1 MKLYLSN
8 IKNKDKPDSYKIK
21 KISNTILNNLVDISL
36 EEFAEELAEQGK
48 TVVLAELS
56 ENKLSKTTPIIGQE
70 LIMLDFDNK
79 DLNNTYTID
88 DLECDIFMQNHAVF
102 YYRTFSDLYS
112 EVDKFRVVFQLN
124 EVVESNDEIE
134 EIYQKLFT
142 MYPQADSSVGQ
153 TNRMFFGS
161 NSSYELIDSDNRLL
175 VDDLLE
181 VGSKE
186 EHSTNDME
194 VNGQM
199 IDDSLPIYQLLKLKQ
214 YDIAKSKLGENF
226 KQEFPDDYN
235 AMNYYKSLNMR
246 EFLELPDD
254 NPFIDILHDESNP
267 SASVFFAE
275 QYGIYLYKCFSE
287 SKKYTGNIISLLER
301 FLKISS
307 LEVVKLL
314 NEVTSSVVTNTSLLG
329 QSKFNAQKFKK
340 ELQSGELKENYPEL
354 YNYLS
359 KYQIEIP
366 IILDFMYDYVYTDN
380 AGELKYLN
388 YYSIKNLAKQLSNVT
403 RKNVS
408 LDKTKRILHHI
419 VITEIVK
426 KIPESEV
433 PKEIFQSIL
442 LEQKKDINKLRRSN
456 VYEPTNLT
464 DDNKN
469 ISEGIAKILRENKV
483 TVDSL
488 SYELV
493 YRLFGEA
500 KAYQDFQQSY
510 EPLIERKQIKMS
522 ENDSNLTKASV
533 MLEKTALKIIM
544 KEIDAKG
551 YVYEKEV
558 ISKLAKA
565 RRLKVR
571 DTKSKYQKIRADVY
585 NKYGLSCS
593 RLTKELYNQLCIEE
607 KYTSRNIIYI
617 MS

>member
-124 EVVESNDEIE
+124 EVVESNNEIE

-161 NSSYELIDSDNRLL
+161 NSSYELIDSANRLL

-186 EHSTNDME
+186 EHSANDME

-246 EFLELPDD
+246 EFLELSDD
-254 NPFIDILHDESNP
+254 NPFIDILHDESSP